1 MALSANEETT
11 DRKRHS
17 AALNYQFVT
26 PSKDNEGFDYNF
38 LSGWDLIIFFISWEG
53 KLERPTGKSWK
64 VGKNLEVFLSFRF
77 ELAFRSKC
85 K

>member
-1 MALSANEETT
+1 MALSANEEKT

-17 AALNYQFVT
+17 AALNYQFET

-38 LSGWDLIIFFISWEG
+38 LIDWDLIIFFLAG
-53 KLERPTGKSWK
+53 KGNWKDQLVK
-64 VGKNLEVFLSFRF
+64 VGKNLEVFQSFRF